1 MYVVVCMYVCAHVCV
16 CTLVCMCACGLVG
29 VVKQSK
35 LGLGSGKMS
44 VLNLWLRMTLIV
56 ADFVY

>member
-1 MYVVVCMYVCAHVCV
+1 MWLCACTYVRMCV
-16 CTLVCMCACGLVG
+16 CTLVCMCACGHVG

-44 VLNLWLRMTLIV
+44 VLNL
-56 ADFVY
+56 